1 MKKKISK
8 NKLSKTGAEII
19 VECLR
24 AQGVKYIFGI
34 PGAAIMPIL
43 EELRKKESVEG
54 YPKFILCRHEQNA
67 AFMAACWGRLTG
79 YPGVV
84 LVTNGPG
91 ATNIVTGVATATADR
106 DPLVALTGSNPL
118 AQHMKKAHQSIHT
131 RDIFNPI
138 TKRSIEVEDVNSIPE
153 VIAMAFDAA
162 SSHRQGGAHITF
174 PLDIQK
180 NLTSSIPIIQ
190 KCERSVGVSPRDSIK
205 KVMTILQTAKYPVL
219 LLGVGATHSLKIT
232 HAVRKFIKKSEIP
245 TVGTFEAAGAVSRE
259 LLPYFVGR
267 VGMKTRE
274 PGDVALEHAD
284 VLLAIGFDPIEYSPA
299 YWKMKKGCKVIHID
313 ALPADPDALYQP
325 DIELIGDIAANLSEL
340 QIQLRRKFSMHSAV
354 KKAQRLLFQEQQAG
368 ERLEGKKIHP
378 LRFIADLRS
387 VINDDTTVISDVGS
401 HQVWLAKYF
410 FCYEP
415 KHLLFS
421 MGFQTMGISL
431 PWAMATTLVRP
442 GKKVISISGD
452 GSFLMSA
459 TELETAVRYSMPLVH
474 VIWRDGGYNLV
485 EIQQLEAYKKSF
497 GVHFTDPD
505 FVAFAKSF
513 GAEGFRISRADE
525 IIPMLKKAFAV
536 KGPCI
541 IDVPI
546 DYSQNLSL
554 LQPGELAFL
563 R

>member
-1 MKKKISK
+1 MKRISK
-8 NKLSKTGAEII
+8 KNSLKTGAELII
-19 VECLR
+19 ECLH
-24 AQGVKYIFGI
+24 AQGVEYIFGI

-43 EELRKKESVEG
+43 EELRKKEGMEG

-79 YPGVV
+79 KPGVV

-118 AQHMKKAHQSIHT
+118 PQHMKKAHQSIHT

-153 VIAMAFDAA
+153 VIAMAFQTA
-162 SSHRQGGAHITF
+162 SSQRQGGTHVTF

-180 NLTSSIPIIQ
+180 NVTSSIPIVPKNAPSIGM
-190 KCERSVGVSPRDSIK
+190 SSPDTLK
-205 KVMTILQTAKYPVL
+205 KAATLIRNARYPVL
-219 LLGVGATHSLKIT
+219 LLGVGATSSLKVT
-232 HAVRKFIKKSEIP
+232 HAVRKLIEKIEIP

-259 LLPYFVGR
+259 LLQYFIGR
-267 VGMKTRE
+267 VGMKARE

-284 VLLAIGFDPIEYSPA
+284 VLLTIGFDPIEYSPA
-299 YWKMKKGCKVIHID
+299 YWKMKKDCKVVHID
-313 ALPADPDALYQP
+313 AVSANPDSLYQP
-325 DIELIGDIAANLSEL
+325 DSELIGDMVANLTEL
-340 QIQLRRKFSMHSAV
+340 QAKLQKKFPMHPAV
-354 KKAQRLLFQEQQAG
+354 KKAQRLLFREKEAG
-368 ERLEGKKIHP
+368 KRLEGSKIHP
-378 LRFIADLRS
+378 LRFITDLRS
-387 VINDDTTVISDVGS
+387 VISDDTTVISDVGS

-421 MGFQTMGISL
+421 MGFQTMGVSL
-431 PWAMATTLVRP
+431 PWAMATTLARP

-474 VIWRDGGYNLV
+474 VIWRDSAYNLV
-485 EIQQLEAYKKSF
+485 EIQQLEAYNESF

-513 GAEGFRISRADE
+513 GAEGFRIENADE
-525 IIPMLKKAFAV
+525 IIPTLKKALSL
-536 KGPCI
+536 KKPCI
-541 IDVPI
+541 IDVSI
-546 DYSQNLSL
+546 NYSDNLKL
-554 LQPGELAFL
+554 LRPSEFSTFH
-563 R
+563 